1 MKVFCFF
8 LLRSVQ
14 GWFRYGVRFCL
25 GLVWGCVQGRFE
37 IVVKIDLRFSLGG
50 LTVSLK
56 FTVCCWHNAY
66 LTFFSVLLLACLVF
80 GLRCA

>member
-1 MKVFCFF
+1 MKVSWNVPY

-25 GLVWGCVQGRFE
+25 GLVGGGVQGRFE

-50 LTVSLK
+50 FCVITLGLFNVGVMFILHV
-56 FTVCCWHNAY
+56 FVFY
-66 LTFFSVLLLACLVF
+66 L
-80 GLRCA
+80 